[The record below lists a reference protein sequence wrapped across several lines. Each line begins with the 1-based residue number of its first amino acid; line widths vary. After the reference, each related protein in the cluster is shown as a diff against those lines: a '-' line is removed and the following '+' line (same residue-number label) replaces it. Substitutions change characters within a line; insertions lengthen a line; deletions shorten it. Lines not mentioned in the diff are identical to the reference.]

1 MPLNLHHRDFANL
14 LEFTP
19 LEIKHLLKLARDLKA
34 AKYGGYERPQLTGK
48 NIALIFEKTSTRT
61 RCAFEIAA
69 HDQGA
74 HVTYLGPH
82 ESQIGHKES
91 MRDTARVLTRFYDA
105 IEYRGAGQS
114 IVDELVK
121 FADVPIYNGLTN
133 EFHPTQFLADALT
146 MLEHA
151 DKPMSQ
157 ITYCYIGDCRFNT
170 ADTLMIGGCQL
181 GMDVRLCAPRS
192 LWPDPAL
199 VDKAR
204 GIAAETGARLTL
216 TDDKAE
222 AVKGVDYIHADVW
235 VSMGEPDSVWAERID
250 QLMPYQVNRELLK
263 LSGNPAVKFMHC
275 LPAFHS
281 RETEV
286 GEEVFEKF
294 GIAAMEVTDEV
305 FESKA
310 SIVFDQAEN
319 RMHTIKAIL
328 VATLT

>member
-1 MPLNLHHRDFANL
+1 
-14 LEFTP
+14 
-19 LEIKHLLKLARDLKA
+19 
-34 AKYGGYERPQLTGK
+34 
-48 NIALIFEKTSTRT
+48 
-61 RCAFEIAA
+61 
-69 HDQGA
+69 
-74 HVTYLGPH
+74 
-82 ESQIGHKES
+82 
-91 MRDTARVLTRFYDA
+91 
-105 IEYRGAGQS
+105 
-114 IVDELVK
+114 
-121 FADVPIYNGLTN
+121 
-133 EFHPTQFLADALT
+133 

-192 LWPDPAL
+192 LWLDPAL
-199 VDKAR
+199 VDGPVDR
-204 GIAAETGARLTL
+204 RRHRARLTL
-216 TDDKAE
+216 TEDKAE

-250 QLMPYQVNRELLK
+250 QLMPYQVNRELLE

-294 GIAAMEVTDEV
+294 GIDGHGGDRRGLRVEGVDRVRPGREPDAHHQGHPGGDADLGTRAAHGGGVRSGAAFPVPEVRGAEGGSHARRGGTRRQRPAEAA
-305 FESKA
+305 A
-310 SIVFDQAEN
+310 S
-319 RMHTIKAIL
+319 R
-328 VATLT
+328 